1 MARYKATVTSPAS
14 CEAVFDYLADFRS
27 AAEWDPGV
35 RGARLGRGEP
45 GRPGAEFEIT
55 SRFLGRDVPLIYRT
69 VEVDRPRRVL
79 LVAESSSVISR
90 DEITVAELADGRS
103 EVTYAADLSLRGP
116 LRVLDPV
123 LRILFSRIGDTARD
137 GLAAKLALPLP
148 QPREAAVR

>member
-35 RGARLGRGEP
+35 RRARLCRGEP

-79 LVAESSSVISR
+79 LVAESSSGISR
-90 DEITVAELADGRS
+90 DEITVAELADGRTA
-103 EVTYAADLSLRGP
+103 VMYVADLRLRGAM
-116 LRVLDPV
+116 RALDPV
-123 LRILFSRIGDTARD
+123 LRILFTRIGDKARD
-137 GLAAKLALPLP
+137 GLATKLAGPLP
-148 QPREAAVR
+148 ERSQVAVR

>member
-35 RGARLGRGEP
+35 RKARLCRGEP

-55 SRFLGRDVPLIYRT
+55 SRFLGRDVLLIYRT

-79 LVAESSSVISR
+79 LVAESSSVVSR
-90 DEITVAELADGRS
+90 DEITVAELADGGTA
-103 EVTYAADLSLRGP
+103 VTYAADLRLRGL

-123 LRILFSRIGDTARD
+123 LGILFTRIGVNARD
-137 GLAAKLALPLP
+137 GLATKLARPLPLRC
-148 QPREAAVR
+148 QASVR

>member
-35 RGARLGRGEP
+35 RRASLCRGEP

-69 VEVDRPRRVL
+69 VEVERPRRVL
-79 LVAESSSVISR
+79 LVAETSSVVSR
-90 DEITVAELADGRS
+90 DEITVAELADGGTALEYS
-103 EVTYAADLSLRGP
+103 ADLRLRGP

-123 LRILFSRIGDTARD
+123 LRILFTRIGDRARD
-137 GLAAKLALPLP
+137 GLAAKLARPLP
-148 QPREAAVR
+148 RRHQASFK